1 MDMSSENLVIA
12 KSVADTLR
20 RAIRFGGLGAAVLF
34 FCVAAYAQGNT
45 GRILG
50 TVTDRSGATIAGAT
64 VVVEDTQRGISRTLT
79 ADDAGQYAAP
89 NLLPGT
95 YTVRAESK
103 GFKTIQHTGIL
114 LQVGND
120 IRIDL
125 MLEPGEQQQTVVVT
139 AEAPLVESNNATLG
153 GTLSNETIND
163 LPLNG
168 RNYQN
173 LLILRPGMTFYAGGG
188 GWTQSTNGIRVEDNQ
203 YIVDGL
209 TNDNPFTG
217 LTIINGPGIAGDA
230 ATILPID
237 GIQELTVQENP
248 AAEFGG
254 KPGAVVNVGLRSGT
268 NSIHGTAY
276 AFGRDSAWDARN
288 YFNFVGQPQR
298 PIELQQY
305 GATLGGP
312 IKRDKFFYFLGY
324 EAQHYTVGN
333 SYQASVPEATPQS
346 TPDPKHSLPDAIAAL
361 LSQPVPIQPSA
372 LSLKLAG
379 CTITPTISCT
389 GGLYGANASTSPSI
403 SQGFPS
409 TFGSDNGV
417 AKLDYHFNE
426 KNTLS
431 GMFFMSEGSQTAEDS
446 IYLQPQWLSVQQDKP
461 IIGGVTWTYI
471 PNSRW
476 VNQARFG
483 VMWMNRY
490 TLNLDSNVPAST
502 YGIYTGVTS
511 PGSLPQIIVAGFT
524 ALGGS
529 PGWPIFQGPDLVYQ
543 GTDYVSYLHGNHN
556 FKFGGELR
564 RNIVDLSQTGPAKG
578 QIRFQGGQAFPGST
592 ALEDLLAGVPSRAQ
606 ILVGDP
612 QRHLTQWAYAA
623 SFQDDW
629 RATSRL
635 TLNLGLRY
643 DYSSPMAANNGLAGN
658 FDPALGG
665 LVQVGKQISSI
676 YNPDHVNFAPRLG
689 FAWDFLGRG
698 TTVLRGG
705 YGIIYDTM
713 LPFYTFTRVAGNAQ
727 NGGNGG
733 LTTEPTG
740 AAIVIN
746 GVETPGSGTIN
757 VATSAIPGGAGS
769 PLANNWQNNGP
780 NQPIFS
786 GTTTGATCG
795 DGSPIPN
802 APEPGT
808 LSSPCYA
815 TGVQRNFRTPYVS
828 SWNLG
833 IQHSFTPNLA
843 LDVDYVGNHGSR
855 LPGLRDINQ
864 PVPVPGSSTPNPGPY
879 SAEFPYLSFINFLF
893 NDDVSNYN
901 GLQTTLTQR
910 VWHGVS
916 FTLGYTYSHGL
927 DESSLNTGQF
937 VPQDSTHPHREYAS
951 SDYDIRHRLT
961 FSLTYAIPGIETPLQ
976 LLKGWEV
983 NAIVTVQTGQPWLAN
998 DTVDNFSTTGELAD
1012 RWDFFGNP
1020 ADFQS
1025 NQNTIP
1031 YCSGQFN
1038 VSGSTN
1044 FDPNGVTC
1052 SYNILGG
1059 TVNVPLSSAQ
1069 SSTIGA
1075 NCLARANQIDQGVDP
1090 NSSPGSG
1097 SALGNLN
1104 TVGCYSRGNSVMVP
1118 PATGTFGTLGR
1129 NVFRD
1134 SGLRNLDVSI
1144 TKKWIIKERLTAQ
1157 FRAEF
1162 FNILNHPNFMNP
1174 YGSSNGIG
1182 AGAFDDPSSPSQ
1194 FGCGCAT
1201 PDQAAGNPVLGSG
1214 GNREI
1219 QMGLKLIF

>member
-1 MDMSSENLVIA
+1 MTFIES
-12 KSVADTLR
+12 TLGFAR
-20 RAIRFGGLGAAVLF
+20 IRFREALRFSLAALF
-34 FCVAAYAQGNT
+34 LMVFGVCAYPQGNT

-50 TVTDRSGATIAGAT
+50 TATDQSGAIIAGAT
-64 VVVEDTQRGISRTLT
+64 VTVTDVQRGISRTLT

-89 NLLPGT
+89 NLLPGS
-95 YTVRAESK
+95 YTVRAEAK
-103 GFKTIQHTGIL
+103 GFKTVEHSGIL

-120 IRIDL
+120 IRIDVT
-125 MLEPGEQQQTVVVT
+125 LEPGEQAQTVVVT
-139 AEAPLVESNNATLG
+139 AETPLVESNNATLG

-237 GIQELTVQENP
+237 GIQELTVEENP
-248 AAEFGG
+248 RAEFGG
-254 KPGAVVNVGLRSGT
+254 KPGAVVNVGLKSGT

-298 PIELQQY
+298 SIALQQY

-312 IKRDKFFYFLGY
+312 IKRDKFFYFIGY

-333 SYQASVPEATPQS
+333 SFQASVPETLPQA
-346 TPDPKHSLPDAIAAL
+346 TPDPKHSLPDAINAL
-361 LSQPVPIQPSA
+361 LAHGITPAA
-372 LSLKLAG
+372 LSLTLTG
-379 CTITPTISCT
+379 CTLSPTVSCT
-389 GGLYGANASTSPSI
+389 GGLYPTNAGASPVFP
-403 SQGFPS
+403 QGFPS
-409 TFGSDNGV
+409 TFGSDNGA
-417 AKLDYHFNE
+417 AKLDYRINE
-426 KNTLS
+426 ENTLS
-431 GMFFMSEGSQTAEDS
+431 GMFFMSEGSQTAEDA
-446 IYLQPQWLSVQQDKP
+446 IYLQPQWLSVQQNKP
-461 IIGGVTWTYI
+461 IVGGATWTYI
-471 PNSRW
+471 PDSHW

-483 VMWMNRY
+483 VMWMNRF
-490 TLNLDSNVPAST
+490 TLNADSNVPAST
-502 YGIYTGVTS
+502 YGIFTGVTS
-511 PGSLPQIIVAGFT
+511 PGSLPQIVVGGFN

-529 PGWPIFQGPDLVYQ
+529 PGWPIYQGPDVVYQ
-543 GTDYVSYLHGNHN
+543 GLDYVSYLHGNHN

-564 RNIVDLSQTGPAKG
+564 RNIVDLAQTGPAKG
-578 QIRFQGGQAFPGST
+578 QIKFLGNQAFPGSFP
-592 ALEDLLAGVPSRAQ
+592 LEDLLAGIPKQGQ
-606 ILVGDP
+606 ILVGNP

-623 SFQDDW
+623 SLQDDW
-629 RATSRL
+629 RATPRL
-635 TLNLGLRY
+635 TLNLGVRY
-643 DYSSPMAANNGLAGN
+643 DYSSPIAADQNLIGN
-658 FDPALGG
+658 FDPTLG
-665 LVQVGKQISSI
+665 LVQVGKQIGSI
-676 YNPDHVNFAPRLG
+676 YKPDHANFAPRFG
-689 FAWDFLGRG
+689 FAWDFLGKG

-705 YGIIYDTM
+705 FGIIYDTL

-740 AAIVIN
+740 AQIVIN
-746 GVETPGSGTIN
+746 SMPPVPGSGTIN
-757 VATSAIPGGAGS
+757 VATSAILGGAS
-769 PLANNWQNNGP
+769 SQLAANWHNNGP

-786 GTTTGATCG
+786 GVTTGATCG
-795 DGSPIPN
+795 DGSVITN
-802 APEPGT
+802 APQAGT

-815 TGVQRNFRTPYVS
+815 TGINRNFVTPYVS

-833 IQHSFTPNLA
+833 IQHSFTSNLA
-843 LDVDYVGNHGSR
+843 LDLNYVGNHGSQ

-864 PVPVPGSSTPNPGPY
+864 GIPVLGSATAAPGPY
-879 SAEFPYLSFINFLF
+879 SAAFPYLSFINYLS
-893 NDDVSNYN
+893 NNDVSNYN
-901 GLQTTLTQR
+901 GLQATLTQR
-910 VWHGVS
+910 ATHGLS
-916 FTLGYTYSHGL
+916 YTLAYTYSHAL
-927 DESSLNTGQF
+927 DDSSLNTGQF
-937 VPQDSTHPHREYAS
+937 VPQDSARPGREYAS
-951 SDYDIRHRLT
+951 SDYDMRHRFT
-961 FSLTYAIPGIETPLQ
+961 ISLTYAIPGIETPGQ
-976 LLKGWEV
+976 LLKGWQV
-983 NAIVTVQTGQPWLAN
+983 NAIVTLQSSQPWLSN
-998 DTVDNFSTTGELAD
+998 DTVDNYSGTSEFAD
-1012 RWDFFGNP
+1012 RWDFIGNP
-1020 ADFQS
+1020 SDFTS

-1031 YCSGQFN
+1031 YCSGTFN
-1038 VSGSTN
+1038 IAGSNNFNAGQVSCSQ
-1044 FDPNGVTC
+1044 VTPTTT
-1052 SYNILGG
+1052 IIFP
-1059 TVNVPLSSAQ
+1059 TAQ
-1069 SSTIGA
+1069 ANAIGA
-1075 NCLARANQIDQGVDP
+1075 MCLSAANSIDQGIDP
-1090 NSSPGSG
+1090 GNVPGG
-1097 SALGNLN
+1097 NGLALANLN
-1104 TVGCYSRGNSVMVP
+1104 GVNGGGGCYSRGKSVLVP
-1118 PATGTFGTLGR
+1118 PPLGTFGTLGR

-1134 SGLRNLDVSI
+1134 SGLRNLDLSI
-1144 TKKWIIKERLTAQ
+1144 TKSWAIKERLTAQ